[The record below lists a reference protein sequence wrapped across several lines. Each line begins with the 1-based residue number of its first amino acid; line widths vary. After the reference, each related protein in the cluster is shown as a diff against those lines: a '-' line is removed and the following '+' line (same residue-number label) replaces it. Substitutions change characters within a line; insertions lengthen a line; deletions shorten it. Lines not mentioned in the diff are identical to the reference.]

1 MQLEKNN
8 SIEVKEVEKKKSKN
22 NNERQEKKN
31 VDNKIK
37 EKELLEK
44 ERLSFEINSIKSSNS
59 CERKRDNNI
68 SSGYSVSMTN
78 NPKNNQKIFYF

>member
-1 MQLEKNN
+1 MKD
-8 SIEVKEVEKKKSKN
+8 KKKI
-22 NNERQEKKN
+22 N

-68 SSGYSVSMTN
+68 FC
-78 NPKNNQKIFYF
+78 FYD